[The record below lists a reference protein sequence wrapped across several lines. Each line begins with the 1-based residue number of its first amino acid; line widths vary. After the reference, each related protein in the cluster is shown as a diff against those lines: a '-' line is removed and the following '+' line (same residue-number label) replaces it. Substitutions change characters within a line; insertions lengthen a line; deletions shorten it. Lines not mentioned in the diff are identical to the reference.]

1 MLKLIAFDILSVL
14 ITSTWKCWRA
24 NIQLASSYG
33 ICWFLCRSGHWQK
46 NSEEEEILDE
56 NKKDQSFTD
65 DRKIE
70 EGLS

>member
-1 MLKLIAFDILSVL
+1 MEFAEFYAEVDIN
-14 ITSTWKCWRA
+14 K
-24 NIQLASSYG
+24 G
-33 ICWFLCRSGHWQK
+33 

-65 DRKIE
+65 DREIE